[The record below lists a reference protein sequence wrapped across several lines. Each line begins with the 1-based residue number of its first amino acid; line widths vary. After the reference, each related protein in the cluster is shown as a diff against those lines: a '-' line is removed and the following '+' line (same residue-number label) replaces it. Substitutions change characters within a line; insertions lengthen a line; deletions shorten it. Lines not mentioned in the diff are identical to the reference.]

1 MFHKIRCDQVK
12 EGMYVQGFGGSW
24 FSHPFWRAKF
34 LLTSTE
40 DVDRVR
46 TSGVPYVVIDDERG
60 LGLQGGSASQGQSG
74 GLSLTSSSGPP
85 SHDGPAGQA
94 RVMAR
99 PASAPRKPSPATKR
113 GGRAAPAA
121 EDRHSAERKAAALFN
136 RSMKIA
142 RALFDGVRMGRTI
155 EIEDALPVV
164 DELTEAILQNRKTL
178 LNVIRLKTKDQYTYF
193 HSVAVCTLML
203 NMALH
208 LGLDEDE
215 ARDFGLA
222 GLLHD
227 IGKMGVPE
235 EILGKPGRLTDEE
248 MAVMRTHPGL
258 GYQLLSDVAE
268 MPAVVL
274 DAVYGHHEK
283 IDGTGYPVGLKGAEI
298 TLAAR
303 LGAICDIYDALT
315 SCRPY
320 KKPYNPTDALAMMW
334 SWQGHLDRK
343 LLFSFM
349 QSVGIFPTGVLVQ
362 LRTNRLGIVL
372 QPKKRSV
379 QSQVLA
385 FYCTRQRE
393 FLEPEIVAVDDTLA
407 ADQVIS
413 IENPLH
419 WAFENWTELSENLL
433 KGVKGAS
440 SRGAEA
446 GV

>member
-1 MFHKIRCDQVK
+1 M
-12 EGMYVQGFGGSW
+12 
-24 FSHPFWRAKF
+24 
-34 LLTSTE
+34 
-40 DVDRVR
+40 
-46 TSGVPYVVIDDERG
+46 
-60 LGLQGGSASQGQSG
+60 
-74 GLSLTSSSGPP
+74 
-85 SHDGPAGQA
+85 
-94 RVMAR
+94 
-99 PASAPRKPSPATKR
+99 
-113 GGRAAPAA
+113 PAA
-121 EDRHSAERKAAALFN
+121 GGEDRHSAERKAAALFN

-155 EIEDALPVV
+155 EIQDALPVV

-235 EILGKPGRLTDEE
+235 DILSKPGRLTDEE

-274 DAVYGHHEK
+274 EAVYGHHEK
-283 IDGTGYPVGLKGAEI
+283 IDGTGYPVGLKDAEI

-315 SCRPY
+315 SSRPY
-320 KKPYNPTDALAMMW
+320 REPDAPADALAMMW

-349 QSVGIFPTGVLVQ
+349 QSVGVFPTGVLVQ

-372 QPKKRSV
+372 PPRKRSV
-379 QSQVLA
+379 QSRVLA

-407 ADQVIS
+407 GDQVIS

-433 KGVKGAS
+433 KGVKGAP
-440 SRGAEA
+440 SRGVEA
-446 GV
+446 KA